1 MVRSRCCTLPCH
13 CCWCRFDMSMKWRH
27 LIYLPGTLVN
37 GKQCFLKT
45 LTNLRL
51 VELISLSLFLVPFL
65 LSGYDAMFACF
76 ILYYVNSYLRTEIEF
91 YAALLKPENSCIR
104 CQKIKSQLYYR
115 NKYQKKLPSSF
126 YLLILNKYLDLYVGR
141 YIFLIILYSKIT
153 VMQNRLFNL
162 TSKIIIKYI

>member
-1 MVRSRCCTLPCH
+1 
-13 CCWCRFDMSMKWRH
+13 MSMKWRH
-27 LIYLPGTLVN
+27 FWYTYRDPC
-37 GKQCFLKT
+37 KWKKCFLKT

-65 LSGYDAMFACF
+65 LSGYDAMFACLIIYF
-76 ILYYVNSYLRTEIEF
+76 VNSYLRTEIEF

-115 NKYQKKLPSSF
+115 AKYQKKLPSSL

-153 VMQNRLFNL
+153 VIQNRLFNL
-162 TSKIIIKYI
+162 TSKIVIKYI